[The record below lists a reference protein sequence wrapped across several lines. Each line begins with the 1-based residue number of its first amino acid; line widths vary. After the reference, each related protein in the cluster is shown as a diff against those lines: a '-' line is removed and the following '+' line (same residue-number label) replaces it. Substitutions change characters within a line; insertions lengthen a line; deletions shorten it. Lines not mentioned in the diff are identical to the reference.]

1 MPAAVAVLHL
11 RRNKLNSNA
20 IWLAFALVLVI
31 EGLLPFVSPTSWRRV
46 FTQILQMQ
54 DGQIRFFGLVSIFLG
69 LLLAWLT

>member
-1 MPAAVAVLHL
+1 MLAAVAVLHL

-20 IWLAFALVLVI
+20 IWLALALVLVI
-31 EGLLPFVSPTSWRRV
+31 EGLLPFASPTSWRRV

-69 LLLAWLT
+69 LLLAWLI